1 MLRESLL
8 ELTSS
13 RRRSPRVPLLQP
25 TAVRPE
31 RGLRAPVLVEG
42 SMDVEPPVELSL
54 MLEFDE
60 GSMDVEPPVELSLVL
75 EFDAANS
82 STPPPEKLR
91 QSA

>member
-1 MLRESLL
+1 M
-8 ELTSS
+8 
-13 RRRSPRVPLLQP
+13 PLLQP
-25 TAVRPE
+25 TEVRPE
-31 RGLRAPVLVEG
+31 RGLQAPVL
-42 SMDVEPPVELSL
+42 
-54 MLEFDE
+54 DE